1 VDRKYCGTIIFIS
14 RRELLNSGKNRFR
27 GGLLAGIFVL
37 VCFLLLT
44 PGKIPALEKGAVTID
59 ETMQMVLGDQF
70 FQEADYEGAIREYK
84 RFLFFFPQSVRGDE
98 AVLKIAQS
106 HLRNGKWEEALSV
119 SDNLIR
125 RYPTSSHIAE
135 AMLIK
140 GNVLAVKRQYP
151 EARSFFRKAQDGSP
165 QTPLADEAQLQIART
180 YLREEKYKEAASE
193 FRRIDPNSR
202 IYDRADTMARGL
214 DRIDELPQDSPL
226 TAGVLSGLLPGAGQF
241 YTGRY
246 GEGIIAFLL
255 NGAFI
260 WGMVE
265 SFSDKNYLVGGILT
279 VFELG
284 WYSANILNAVNNA
297 NKNNQKRRADY
308 LQTLER
314 EGGFSLAPALLGKT
328 LVLRLQ
334 YAF

>member
-1 VDRKYCGTIIFIS
+1 
-14 RRELLNSGKNRFR
+14 LNPGKNEYR
-27 GGLLAGIFVL
+27 GGPLAGIFVL
-37 VCFLLLT
+37 VFFLLFS
-44 PGKIPALEKGAVTID
+44 PPKALAQERGAVTID
-59 ETMQMVLGDQF
+59 ETMQMALGDQF
-70 FQEADYEGAIREYK
+70 FQEADYGGAIREYK

-98 AVLKIAQS
+98 AMLKISQS
-106 HLRNGKWEEALSV
+106 HLRDEKWEEALSAA
-119 SDNLIR
+119 DNLIR
-125 RYPTSSHIAE
+125 RYPTSSRIAE
-135 AMLIK
+135 AQLIK

-165 QTPLADEAQLQIART
+165 QTALADEAQMQIART
-180 YLREEKYKEAASE
+180 YIREERWKEAASE

-202 IYDRADTMARGL
+202 VYNRADTMARGL

-226 TAGVLSGLLPGAGQF
+226 AAGVLSGLLPGAGQI

-265 SFSDKNYLVGGILT
+265 SFSNKNYVGGGILT

-284 WYSANILNAVNNA
+284 WYSANIVNAVNNA
-297 NKNNQKRRADY
+297 NKNNKKRRADY
-308 LQTLER
+308 LQTLEK
-314 EGGFSLAPALLGKT
+314 EGGFSLAPALWGRTLG
-328 LVLRLQ
+328 LRLQ